1 MSVKPKVSLEEADDT
16 IAVLS
21 DFAMEFLLI
30 AMFLGQSDISDELR
44 EAGIGVSDSLA
55 NFAELLRKEAVSE

>member
-1 MSVKPKVSLEEADDT
+1 MSDKPKVSLEEADDT

-30 AMFLGQSDISDELR
+30 AMLLGQSDISDELR

-55 NFAELLRKEAVSE
+55 KFAELLRKEAVSE